1 MDLETLMKENEML
14 KQKLN
19 HTKEYKKNYYQ
30 TKCKQKKH
38 YCPVC
43 DKYMNISS
51 KANHNEGKKH
61 QNKMFEIGVKQIDEF
76 YSHLD
81 LIEITEDIYNS
92 IIDET
97 DEGFIDT
104 SDVLAVITMKIRK

>member
-1 MDLETLMKENEML
+1 MDLKTLQEENEML

-19 HTKEYKKNYYQ
+19 DMKEYKKNYYQ
-30 TKCKQKKH
+30 AKYKHKQH
-38 YCPVC
+38 YCEVC

-51 KANHNEGKKH
+51 KANHNESKKH
-61 QNKMFEIGVKQIDEF
+61 NQMVVNQIDEF

-97 DEGFIDT
+97 DDGLIDT
-104 SDVLAVITMKIRK
+104 SDVLAVVKMKF